1 MKRRSV
7 IAGAAV
13 VIAAAVMCAVFL
25 PQQSKGKRGGYPA
38 QEITVVCPWV
48 QGGGT
53 DIALRALCKSA
64 EKTLG
69 VPLNVVNKAGDNG
82 AAGFTMIRDAQPD
95 GYTIGM
101 ITYELNS
108 LPMEGLLD
116 FTYEDMEPLVM
127 VNADAVALAARIDA
141 PYDTVTEFAEYAKK
155 HPGEITVAQATPG
168 SVWHVGAALFMDMA
182 GLDVKFLPFEGTANA
197 VTAAANGYT
206 EVVAASVAEV
216 KSQVDAGTIK
226 LLGVMDKERSKAY
239 PEVETFAE
247 QGYEITYYTWRG
259 LAAPKGLDPETKEVL
274 EAAFTEAM
282 RRENFAD
289 EMEAHGMN
297 IAYKDS
303 EEFRQFLED
312 NYKEVKKALDSLGL
326 IRKD

>member
-1 MKRRSV
+1 MKRKSV

-13 VIAAAVMCAVFL
+13 AIAAAVICAVFV
-25 PQQSKGKRGGYPA
+25 PQRDKKERDGYPA
-38 QEITVVCPWV
+38 REITVICPWV

-53 DIALRALCKSA
+53 DLALRALCKSA

-69 VPLNVVNKAGDNG
+69 VPFNVVNKAGDNG
-82 AAGFTMIRDAQPD
+82 AAGFTMIKDAKPD

-141 PYDTVTEFAEYAKK
+141 PYDTVTEFVEYAKK

-226 LLGVMDKERSKAY
+226 LLGVMDDKRSETY

-259 LAAPKGLDPETKEVL
+259 IAAPKGLEPETKEIL

-282 RRENFAD
+282 KRENFID
-289 EMEAHGMN
+289 EMEAHGLN

-303 EEFRQFLED
+303 AEFRQFLAD
-312 NYKEVKKALDSLGL
+312 NYEEVKRALYSVGL
-326 IRKD
+326 IP